1 MLGPRQAQVHR
12 KTSETD
18 VDVLLS
24 LDSGCSPSSAAPVRT
39 ARADAGAGAPDISAS
54 CGFLEHMLRL
64 LAFHGRLDMRMRATG
79 DVEVDYHH
87 LVEDVGICMGQALRQ
102 ALGDKQGIARF
113 GSAIVPMDD
122 ALCMAVVD
130 LSGRP
135 YLHFSVPMPC
145 AKVGDFDTELV
156 EEFMRALANHGQLTL
171 HVDLLHGS
179 NTHHVIE
186 AAFKAL
192 ALALRQAVAVD
203 AARCVPSTKG
213 VL

>member
-1 MLGPRQAQVHR
+1 MPDPRQARVHR

-18 VDVLLS
+18 VDVFLG
-24 LDSGCSPSSAAPVRT
+24 LDNGSSPSSAAPT
-39 ARADAGAGAPDISAS
+39 DAAHADAGTEAPDISAG

-64 LAFHGRLDMRMRATG
+64 LAFHGRLNLTVQATG
-79 DVEVDYHH
+79 DIDVDYHH
-87 LVEDVGICMGQALRQ
+87 LVEDVGICIGQALRR

-113 GSAIVPMDD
+113 GSATVPMDD

-130 LSGRP
+130 MSGRP
-135 YLHFSVPMPC
+135 YLHFNVPMPC

-156 EEFMRALANHGQLTL
+156 EEFMRALASQGQLAL
-171 HVDLLHGS
+171 HIDLLHGS

-192 ALALRQAVAVD
+192 ALALRQATAID

>member
-1 MLGPRQAQVHR
+1 MPGTRQAQVHR
-12 KTSETD
+12 RTSETD
-18 VDVLLS
+18 VDVLLG
-24 LDSGCSPSSAAPVRT
+24 LDSDDNPSSAALVGT
-39 ARADAGAGAPDISAS
+39 AGADAGARAPDISAG
-54 CGFLEHMLRL
+54 CGVLEHMLRL
-64 LAFHGRLDMRMRATG
+64 LAFHGRLNMKIRAAG
-79 DVEVDYHH
+79 DVQVDYHH
-87 LVEDVGICMGQALRQ
+87 LVEDVGICMGQALRE

-135 YLHFSVPMPC
+135 YLHFNVPMPC

-156 EEFMRALANHGQLTL
+156 EEFMRELANHGQLTL

-179 NTHHVIE
+179 NTHHVVE
-186 AAFKAL
+186 ATFKAL
-192 ALALRQAVAVD
+192 ALALRQAVAID
-203 AARCVPSTKG
+203 AAECVPSTKG

>member
-1 MLGPRQAQVHR
+1 MSGTRQAQVHR
-12 KTSETD
+12 RTSETD
-18 VDVLLS
+18 VDVLLG
-24 LDSGCSPSSAAPVRT
+24 LDSDDSPSSAAPVGT
-39 ARADAGAGAPDISAS
+39 AGADAAAGAPDISAG

-64 LAFHGRLDMRMRATG
+64 LAFHGRLNMKIRAAG
-79 DVEVDYHH
+79 DVQVDYHH
-87 LVEDVGICMGQALRQ
+87 LVEDVGICMGQALRE

-122 ALCMAVVD
+122 ALCMVVVD

-135 YLHFSVPMPC
+135 YLHFNVPMPC

-171 HVDLLHGS
+171 HIDLLHGS
-179 NTHHVIE
+179 NTHHVVE
-186 AAFKAL
+186 ATFKAL
-192 ALALRQAVAVD
+192 ALALRQAVAID
-203 AARCVPSTKG
+203 AAQCIPSTKG

>member
-1 MLGPRQAQVHR
+1 MPGPRQAQVHR

-18 VDVLLS
+18 VDLFLGI
-24 LDSGCSPSSAAPVRT
+24 DSGRSPSATAPVDT
-39 ARADAGAGAPDISAS
+39 AHAGAGAGAPDISAS

-64 LAFHGRLDMRMRATG
+64 LAFHGRLSIKIRATG

-87 LVEDVGICMGQALRQ
+87 LVEDVGICMGQALRE

-135 YLHFSVPMPC
+135 YLHFNVPVPC
-145 AKVGDFDTELV
+145 AKCGDFDTELV

-171 HVDLLHGS
+171 HIDLLHGS

-186 AAFKAL
+186 ATFKAL
-192 ALALRQAVAVD
+192 ALALRQAVAID
-203 AARCVPSTKG
+203 AAQYVPSTKG

>member
-1 MLGPRQAQVHR
+1 MPGPRQARVHR

-18 VDVLLS
+18 VDVFLG
-24 LDSGCSPSSAAPVRT
+24 LDS
-39 ARADAGAGAPDISAS
+39 DAGGGPSDISTG

-64 LAFHGRLDMRMRATG
+64 LAFHSRLNLKIRAAG
-79 DVEVDYHH
+79 DIEVDYHH
-87 LVEDVGICMGQALRQ
+87 LVEDVGICVGQAIRE

-113 GSAIVPMDD
+113 ASAIVPMDD

-130 LSGRP
+130 LCGRP
-135 YLHFSVPMPC
+135 YLHFNVPMPC
-145 AKVGDFDTELV
+145 ARVGDFDTELV

-171 HVDLLHGS
+171 HIDLLHGS

-192 ALALRQAVAVD
+192 ALALRQAVEID
-203 AARCVPSTKG
+203 AAQCVPSTKG

>member
-1 MLGPRQAQVHR
+1 MSGTRQAQVHR

-18 VDVLLS
+18 VYVFLG
-24 LDSGCSPSSAAPVRT
+24 LDNGSSPSSAAPVGT
-39 ARADAGAGAPDISAS
+39 APADAGAGAPDISAG

-64 LAFHGRLDMRMRATG
+64 LAFHGRLNLKIHAAG

-87 LVEDVGICMGQALRQ
+87 LVEDVGICMGQALRE
-102 ALGDKQGIARF
+102 ALGDRQGIARF
-113 GSAIVPMDD
+113 GSAVVPMDD

-135 YLHFSVPMPC
+135 YLHFNAPMPC

-171 HVDLLHGS
+171 HIDLLHGS
-179 NTHHVIE
+179 NTHHVVE
-186 AAFKAL
+186 ATFKAL
-192 ALALRQAVAVD
+192 ALALRQAVAID
-203 AARCVPSTKG
+203 ATQCVPSTKG

>member
-1 MLGPRQAQVHR
+1 MFGPRQAQVHR

-18 VDVLLS
+18 VDVFLGLDIGGSLS
-24 LDSGCSPSSAAPVRT
+24 STALVDT

-54 CGFLEHMLRL
+54 CGFLEHMLRV
-64 LAFHGRLDMRMRATG
+64 LAFHGRLNLRIRGAG

-87 LVEDVGICMGQALRQ
+87 LVEDVGICMGQALRE

-135 YLHFSVPMPC
+135 YLHFNVPMPC

-171 HVDLLHGS
+171 HIDLLHGS
-179 NTHHVIE
+179 NTHHIIE
-186 AAFKAL
+186 AASKAM
-192 ALALRQAVAVD
+192 ALALRQAVAID
-203 AARCVPSTKG
+203 ATQCVPSTKG

>member
-1 MLGPRQAQVHR
+1 MSGTRQAQVHR
-12 KTSETD
+12 RTSETD
-18 VDVLLS
+18 VDVLLG
-24 LDSGCSPSSAAPVRT
+24 LDSDDSPSSAAPVGT
-39 ARADAGAGAPDISAS
+39 AGADAAAGAPDISAG

-64 LAFHGRLDMRMRATG
+64 LAFHGRLNMKIRAAG

-87 LVEDVGICMGQALRQ
+87 LVEDVGICMGQALRE

-122 ALCMAVVD
+122 ALCMVVVD

-135 YLHFSVPMPC
+135 YLHFNAPMPC

-156 EEFMRALANHGQLTL
+156 EEFMRALANHGQLTI
-171 HVDLLHGS
+171 HIDLLHGS
-179 NTHHVIE
+179 NTHHIIE
-186 AAFKAL
+186 AASKAL
-192 ALALRQAVAVD
+192 ALALRQAVAID
-203 AARCVPSTKG
+203 ATQCVPSTKG